1 MRRVLHV
8 LPHRGGGA
16 ETYIDLLDG
25 VDGYVHER
33 AALSATREPLRSLP
47 SIARNWPGVAR
58 RARRADLVH
67 AHGDVASPLVLPLL
81 RSRPSVVTTHG
92 LHFLRRATGPR
103 ARAARAAMRAVI
115 GAAAAT
121 MCTSE
126 AERDEL
132 ATLLGPAAAGRLVV
146 VHNGVRLPP
155 ELDAEARRAARAAL
169 GVPGDEVVA
178 LYLGRLEERKDPL
191 VAVEAARRAR
201 ERGAP
206 VALLVAGEG
215 PLADEVAARSGPA
228 VRPLGHR
235 ADPERL
241 LTAADVLL
249 LPSAREG
256 LAMAALE
263 AMAYGVATIVSDGPG
278 NPEAVGDAGVVAPV
292 GDVAAWTDA
301 LVELASDRERRDRL
315 GAAGRARVGAQFGV
329 ERFRAGVVAAYDTAL
344 PPTAPGPAAAG
355 APA

>member
-25 VDGYVHER
+25 MDGYVHER
-33 AALSATREPLRSLP
+33 AALSSAREPLRSVP
-47 SIARNWPGVAR
+47 SIARRWPRIAR

-67 AHGDVASPLVLPLL
+67 AHGDVASTLVLPLL

-92 LHFLRRATGPR
+92 LHFLRRSGGPR
-103 ARAARAAMRAVI
+103 ARAARAAVRAVV
-115 GAAAAT
+115 GAAART
-121 MCTSE
+121 VCTSA

-132 ATLLGPAAAGRLVV
+132 AALLGSAVSGRLVV

-155 ELDAEARRAARAAL
+155 EADAAQRRAARAAL
-169 GVPGDEVVA
+169 DLAEGDVIA
-178 LYLGRLEERKDPL
+178 LYLGRLEDRKEPL

-206 VALLVAGEG
+206 VVLLVAGEG
-215 PLADEVAARSGPA
+215 PLAGEVAARSGAA

-235 ADPERL
+235 GDPEGL
-241 LTAADVLL
+241 LAAADVLL

-263 AMAYGVATIVSDGPG
+263 AMAHGLAVIVSDGPG

-292 GDVAAWTDA
+292 GDVEAWTEA
-301 LVELASDRERRDRL
+301 LLRLAAGADERARL
-315 GAAGRARVGAQFGV
+315 GVAARARVAQEFSV
-329 ERFRAGVVAAYDTAL
+329 ERFLDGVANAYDAAL
-344 PPTAPGPAAAG
+344 ATP
-355 APA
+355 

>member
-16 ETYIDLLDG
+16 ETYIDLLEG
-25 VDGYVHER
+25 MDGYVHER
-33 AALSATREPLRSLP
+33 AALSSTREPLRSLP
-47 SIARNWPGVAR
+47 SIARRWPGVAR
-58 RARRADLVH
+58 RGRHADLVH
-67 AHGDVASPLVLPLL
+67 AHGDVASSLVLPLL

-92 LHFLRRATGPR
+92 LHFLRRAGGPR
-103 ARAARAAMRAVI
+103 ARAAQAAMRAVV
-115 GAAAAT
+115 GAAART
-121 MCTSE
+121 MCTSA

-132 ATLLGPAAAGRLVV
+132 VALLGPAVADGLVV
-146 VHNGVRLPP
+146 VHNGVPMP
-155 ELDAEARRAARAAL
+155 TEAGAEERRSARAAL
-169 GVPGDEVVA
+169 EVAEDDVVA

-206 VALLVAGEG
+206 VVLLVAGEG
-215 PLADEVAARSGPA
+215 PLAGEVAAREGAA

-235 ADPERL
+235 PDPERL

-263 AMAYGVATIVSDGPG
+263 AMAHGVATVVSDGPG
-278 NPEAVGDAGVVAPV
+278 NPEAVGDAGVVVPV
-292 GDVAAWTDA
+292 GDVEAWTA
-301 LVELASDRERRDRL
+301 TLARLVADPEERARL
-315 GAAGRARVGAQFGV
+315 GAAARARMADEFSV
-329 ERFRAGVVAAYDTAL
+329 ERFRSGVALAYDAAL
-344 PPTAPGPAAAG
+344 RTP
-355 APA
+355 